1 MFQKDLKKV
10 LKFWDKMLNN
20 YKKKTTPK
28 NQFVSSQNSYYFC
41 DVIRNLGVVIR
52 SICKSIY

>member
-20 YKKKTTPK
+20 YKKKQPLK
-28 NQFVSSQNSYYFC
+28 ISLLVRKI
-41 DVIRNLGVVIR
+41 VIIFAV
-52 SICKSIY
+52 